1 MAPYSKL
8 NRKKNHQ
15 NISWSKLI
23 YEDRSLQSLAHGRNV
38 MQARQYFK
46 FELITCLLWYVKQ
59 EANKTYRVSYW
70 LAIGQCFNE
79 QLFFK
84 ENGSF
89 LSYLSLESLSYL
101 NLWEHFMIKLQGAID
116 IERSEFAQQTN
127 LHNSFV
133 TVAKSLKV
141 WSHYGEGN

>member
-1 MAPYSKL
+1 
-8 NRKKNHQ
+8 
-15 NISWSKLI
+15 
-23 YEDRSLQSLAHGRNV
+23 

-59 EANKTYRVSYW
+59 ETNKTYWLSYW
-70 LAIGQCFNE
+70 LAIGQRFNE

-84 ENGSF
+84 EMVCV

-101 NLWEHFMIKLQGAID
+101 NLYEHFRTKLQGAID

-141 WSHYGEGN
+141 WSYYGEGN

>member
-59 EANKTYRVSYW
+59 ETNKTYWLSYW
-70 LAIGQCFNE
+70 LAIGQRFNE
-79 QLFFK
+79 QLSFK
-84 ENGSF
+84 EMVCV

-101 NLWEHFMIKLQGAID
+101 NLYEHFRTKLQGAID